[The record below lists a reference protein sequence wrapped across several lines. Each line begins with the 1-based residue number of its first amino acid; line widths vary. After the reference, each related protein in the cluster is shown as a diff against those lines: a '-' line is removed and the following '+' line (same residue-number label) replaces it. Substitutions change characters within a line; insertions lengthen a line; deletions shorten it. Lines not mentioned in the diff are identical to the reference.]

1 MSRLITPTGRP
12 SDYKSFSIAA
22 PRTTHW
28 LPATCE
34 QVDCEH
40 WRKGFWAEFDT
51 RTAQGRV
58 QEAYIRHSSGRAF
71 RQVLERSDGEPLPTG
86 VVRFEF
92 PAGQQC
98 LGADKHT
105 IRREEVGEIFATR
118 VGDYRAHAT
127 PQVVSADGWVNQFLE
142 NDERLRKQRESIRE
156 E

>member
-34 QVDCEH
+34 QVNCEH
-40 WRKGFWAEFDT
+40 WRKGWWSEFDT
-51 RTAQGRV
+51 RTPKGQF
-58 QEAYIRHSSGRAF
+58 QETYVRHSSGRAF
-71 RQVLERSDGEPLPTG
+71 RQVLERPDGEPLPVG

-98 LGADKHT
+98 FEASEHK

-118 VGDYRAHAT
+118 TGDYRSHAA

-142 NDERLRKQRESIRE
+142 NDERLKKQREAAR
-156 E
+156 